1 SVMNVIRPI
10 LYFSVRVLRLFMA
23 QENIISLHPAM
34 PALRP
39 DERDSPMQSI
49 VDWSRY
55 LLAFHHSPASVKE
68 WKVVTIQWYKNR
80 LKLEHEYVVF
90 TVKRESPEATIY
102 LRFERNATAEA
113 LKIADLRAIVD
124 EKTEPAL
131 TEVQKEQARRA
142 VEEENN
148 SLSYGLFG
156 RLVVGSLKWS
166 SRKHLGNL
174 SEDTIK
180 TSWNPTGLDKRDS
193 DISDLLVT
201 YTDFQHPFYLRDL
214 GIIAQKVVGAS
225 DGYLLLVQQCYW
237 LARTMV
243 GISIAKYEPEQGEK
257 GDAFPRAGRLSNL
270 PFLKTVNSDS
280 PAEIATL
287 LEKVNKAIDDDDKR
301 VEAEYMLK
309 GEGAVKAAEEGK
321 KASDEGKK
329 AAEELLAVER
339 QERQKAE
346 ERARE
351 LEKQRQKERQE
362 RAEERR
368 KELEER
374 DELKRQLALFAR
386 AAAGDVP
393 AGPIAQV

>member
-1 SVMNVIRPI
+1 MNVIRPI

-23 QENIISLHPAM
+23 QEDIISPHPAI
-34 PALRP
+34 PALGA
-39 DERDSPMQSI
+39 DQRDSRTHNI

-68 WKVVTIQWYKNR
+68 WKVVTIQWYKNQ

-102 LRFERNATAEA
+102 LRFDRNTTLEA
-113 LKIADLRAIVD
+113 LTTADLRAIVD
-124 EKTEPAL
+124 AKTEPTL
-131 TEVQKEQARRA
+131 TNDEKAQARKA
-142 VEEENN
+142 VKEEKD
-148 SLSYGLFG
+148 SLVHNRSRGL
-156 RLVVGSLKWS
+156 LIGSLKWS
-166 SRKHLGNL
+166 SRKGLGNL
-174 SEDTIK
+174 PDDTVN
-180 TSWNPTGLDKRDS
+180 TSWNPTGLDKHDS
-193 DISDLLVT
+193 DRSDLLVT

-214 GIIAQKVVGAS
+214 GVIAQTVVGAS
-225 DGYLLLVQQCYW
+225 DAYLLLVQQCYW
-237 LARTMV
+237 LARTLV
-243 GISIAKYEPEQGEK
+243 GISIAKYKPLSAQGQRE
-257 GDAFPRAGRLSNL
+257 DAFSRAGRLSNL
-270 PFLKTVNSDS
+270 PFLKSVNSDS

-301 VEAEYMLK
+301 VEAEYMK
-309 GEGAVKAAEEGK
+309 GEGAVEAAEEGK
-321 KASDEGKK
+321 KAAEEGKK

-346 ERARE
+346 ERV
-351 LEKQRQKERQE
+351 EKQRQKERQE

-368 KELEER
+368 KEREER